1 MSQVILELGQGD
13 ELPRSHLAARFRN
26 LGALFGAEDVIG
38 INDPL
43 RLDEHAIRLLPKRH
57 KIAFADIERF
67 QHLARDHHLPTLTY
81 ASDPLL
87 SRDCFSCHAFRLSDC
102 QKMSRVFLPC
112 SWTPMSARPCAVG
125 DGLPPPG
132 SAFAMRNAG

>member
-13 ELPRSHLAARFRN
+13 TPSRSHLTARFRN
-26 LGALFGAEDVIG
+26 LGAFFGAEDVIG
-38 INDPL
+38 INYPL

-67 QHLARDHHLPTLTY
+67 QHLARDHYLPALTY

-87 SRDCFSCHAFRLSDC
+87 SGCCFHSHAFRLSDC
-102 QKMSRVFLPC
+102 QKMSR
-112 SWTPMSARPCAVG
+112 A
-125 DGLPPPG
+125 
-132 SAFAMRNAG
+132 

>member
-26 LGALFGAEDVIG
+26 LRAFFGVEDVIG

-67 QHLARDHHLPTLTY
+67 PHLARNHHLAALTY

-87 SRDCFSCHAFRLSDC
+87 SPDGFCCHAFRLSDC
-102 QKMSRVFLPC
+102 QKMSRAFLPRSC
-112 SWTPMSARPCAVG
+112 IPMSARP
-125 DGLPPPG
+125 
-132 SAFAMRNAG
+132 F